1 MQNAKRKMQNNLS
14 MMSLVVLC
22 FLICKAF
29 FFTSF
34 SSFHTFMCNVEN
46 FSALWKEMLKIRK
59 SISCLCLQIL
69 SKCCGCKFLHFTFL
83 GDVFRC
89 DFALY
94 IIVYK
99 LKAEPLSMKPQ
110 SCSGFSL
117 KLLFFVR
124 FCSFRF
130 NRHNQI
136 HSVCHADEHNEG
148 TRTYSLPQGQCSFI

>member
-1 MQNAKRKMQNNLS
+1 MQKAKRKMQNNSSL
-14 MMSLVVLC
+14 MSLVVLC

-59 SISCLCLQIL
+59 SISCLCLQTL
-69 SKCCGCKFLHFTFL
+69 PKCSGCKILHFTFL

-89 DFALY
+89 GFALY

-99 LKAEPLSMKPQ
+99 LKAELPDIKPVVLL
-110 SCSGFSL
+110 FFPVE
-117 KLLFFVR
+117 LLFFVR
-124 FCSFRF
+124 FCSLRF

-148 TRTYSLPQGQCSFI
+148 TRTHSLPQGQCSFI